1 MDSPFIDDVPI
12 KRMVLFPYGKSPDF
26 THRVLSMMN
35 FGGFRCS
42 FSIMG
47 RWPNRQKTNLCMDD
61 FACLARV
68 MGHGPVN
75 ILGLTIKEPCV
86 GIKDVYKIT
95 GMCSGKSTRKLFAS
109 QNFTMKIMN
118 HNESS

>member
-1 MDSPFIDDVPI
+1 
-12 KRMVLFPYGKSPDF
+12 
-26 THRVLSMMN
+26 MMN

-42 FSIMG
+42 FSMG

-86 GIKDVYKIT
+86 GIKDVYKIK

-109 QNFTMKIMN
+109 QNITMI
-118 HNESS
+118 HHEDHESS